1 MKSFIVLVVILGIVG
16 ILVLGAGLVF
26 KVVEP
31 MLFPTPTPTATPT
44 PIPGSI
50 SGTASWLM
58 QNQSNRV
65 IVGLVVTAKRCA
77 SCGIMGTGVTDGLGN
92 YRINSL
98 PPYTYWVTAY
108 QAASTTGL
116 TIAEK
121 CWYLGDV
128 VVNAGQDTQVNLH
141 YGNTADPMMCKK
153 QGSGLD
159 F

>member
-1 MKSFIVLVVILGIVG
+1 MKSFIALAVVLGIAG
-16 ILVLGAGLVF
+16 IVVLGAGLMF
-26 KVVEP
+26 KVAEP
-31 MLFPTPTPTATPT
+31 LLFPAPTPTPTVTPT

-50 SGTASWLM
+50 SGTASWRM
-58 QNQSNRV
+58 QDNSNRV
-65 IVGLVVTAKRCA
+65 IVGLVVMAKRCA

-92 YRINSL
+92 YRINGL

-128 VVNAGQDTQVNLH
+128 AVNAGQDTQANLH

-153 QGSGLD
+153 
-159 F
+159 